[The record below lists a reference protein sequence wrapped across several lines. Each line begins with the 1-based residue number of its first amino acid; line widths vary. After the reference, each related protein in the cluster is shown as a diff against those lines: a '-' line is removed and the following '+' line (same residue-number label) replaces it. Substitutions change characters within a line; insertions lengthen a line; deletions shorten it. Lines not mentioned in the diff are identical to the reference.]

1 MECRKKTGGVIML
14 DKILVPLDGSE
25 LAEVSIWYVE
35 GFAGRLRSSV
45 TLLMVLTPEE
55 HLSRYMYD
63 CYMKEMV
70 KRIAANAKERG
81 KLKADEE
88 IKVDYK
94 ILQGDPAEVIT
105 DFANKAR
112 MDLIV
117 MSTQGRSG
125 IRRWA
130 LGDVANKVLRATAK
144 PVMLIRAKGA
154 KSDVYKKTLNKV
166 LVPVGGHK
174 KNELILKYVTYMANA
189 LDLKVTLFHTWDK
202 DVDGIYFNEVALK
215 RLRQRKKR
223 SEAYLKKMEETM
235 KSKGVKVDSIFKPS
249 MADGTADEVIELA
262 EKGNYSMV
270 AMSTSGRSTV
280 GRWLFGSYA
289 EKVLQDG
296 STPLFLIRPVKRGS
310 KPKS

>member
-1 MECRKKTGGVIML
+1 ML

-25 LAEVSIWYVE
+25 LAEVSLWYVE

-45 TLLMVLTPEE
+45 TLLMVLSPEE
-55 HLSRYMYD
+55 HPSRYMYD
-63 CYMKEMV
+63 CYLKEMV
-70 KRIAANAKERG
+70 SRVAANAKERG
-81 KLKADEE
+81 GLKADEE

-94 ILQGDPAEVIT
+94 ILKGDPAEVIV
-105 DFANKAR
+105 DYADKAR
-112 MDLIV
+112 MNLII

-125 IRRWA
+125 VRRWA
-130 LGDVANKVLRATAK
+130 LGNVANKVLRATAK

-174 KNELILKYVTYMANA
+174 KNELILKYVTYMATTLN
-189 LDLKVTLFHTWDK
+189 LEVTLFHTWDK
-202 DVDGIYFNEVALK
+202 DVDSIYFNEVALR

-223 SEAYLKKMEETM
+223 SEAYLKKMEESL
-235 KSKGVKVDSIFKPS
+235 KSKGVNVDSIFKTGP
-249 MADGTADEVIELA
+249 ADGTADEVIELA

-270 AMSTSGRSTV
+270 AMSTSGRSGV
-280 GRWLFGSYA
+280 GLWLFGSYA

-310 KPKS
+310 KPKSD